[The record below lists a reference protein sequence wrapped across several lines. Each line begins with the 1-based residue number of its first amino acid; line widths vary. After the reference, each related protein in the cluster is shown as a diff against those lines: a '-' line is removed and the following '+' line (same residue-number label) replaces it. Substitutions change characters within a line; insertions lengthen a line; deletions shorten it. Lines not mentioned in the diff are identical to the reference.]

1 MITGLHVRNL
11 ALIEEEEVTFTDGL
25 NILTGETGAGK
36 SIIIGS
42 IGLALGAKADR
53 SMIRTGCDFCLI
65 EMTFSLDNDRQ
76 RKKLEEMDIEVPEDG
91 ILLIKRK
98 VYPNRTTCQIEG
110 ESVTVSQLR
119 DFGSTL
125 IDVYGQR
132 ENQRL
137 LAHGAQLKTLDDYAG
152 DEDAALRAKIREHYR
167 AYMSLKKKMS
177 EDIDAAARLREIDLL
192 TYEVQEIEDADLK
205 KGEDAELEDKY
216 RKLSNFQR
224 ITAAAG
230 EAGSLTSDEDGS
242 ASSQIER
249 ALRELNSVQGLDAD
263 LDAIT
268 GQLSDIDSLLSDFQ
282 RSLSDYMDSLSFDP
296 QEFSEIESRLNLINH
311 LKEKYGSTFEKIQNS
326 LAKRKERL
334 LELTDYDAARE
345 KMKKDLAKE
354 KEALSDL
361 CHRLTSLRK
370 KAADAFTKDLTRQ
383 LLDLNFNQVSFQVDM
398 KSGEEYLS
406 SDGEDEVTF
415 LISMNPGEAPRPLEK
430 IASGGELSRIM
441 LALKTVFAGQDDIHS
456 FIFDEIDAGISGQ
469 TAWKVSEKLGNLA
482 KDHQILCITHLP
494 QIAAMEDSH
503 YRIEKHVEGDRTVTG
518 ITRLDEDA
526 SLKELGRLLG
536 GAKITEATLTN
547 AREMKRMAKAAKEQH
562 KEDS

>member
-205 KGEDAELEDKY
+205 KGEDAELEEKY
-216 RKLSNFQR
+216 KKLSNFQR

-311 LKEKYGSTFEKIQNS
+311 LKEKYGNSFEKIQNS

-334 LELTDYDAARE
+334 LELSDYDAARE
-345 KMKKDLAKE
+345 KMKKDLARE

-361 CHRLTSLRK
+361 CHRLTALRK

-503 YRIEKHVEGDRTVTG
+503 YRIEKHVEGERTVTG

-562 KEDS
+562 KEG

>member
-98 VYPNRTTCQIEG
+98 VYPNRTTCQIQG

-205 KGEDAELEDKY
+205 KGEDAELEEKY
-216 RKLSNFQR
+216 KKLSNFQR

-311 LKEKYGSTFEKIQNS
+311 LKEKYGNSFEKIQNS

-334 LELTDYDAARE
+334 LELSDYDAARE
-345 KMKKDLAKE
+345 KMKKDLARE

-361 CHRLTSLRK
+361 CHRLTALRK

-503 YRIEKHVEGDRTVTG
+503 YRIEKHVEGERTVTS

-562 KEDS
+562 KEG

>member
-152 DEDAALRAKIREHYR
+152 DEDAALRAGIREHYR

-216 RKLSNFQR
+216 KKLSNFQR

-311 LKEKYGSTFEKIQNS
+311 LKEKYGNTFEKIQNS

-334 LELTDYDAARE
+334 LELSDYDAARE
-345 KMKKDLAKE
+345 KMKKDLARE

-361 CHRLTSLRK
+361 CHRLTALRK

-503 YRIEKHVEGDRTVTG
+503 YRIEKHVEGERTVTG

-562 KEDS
+562 KEG

>member
-98 VYPNRTTCQIEG
+98 VYPNRTTCQIQG

-205 KGEDAELEDKY
+205 KGEDAELEEKY
-216 RKLSNFQR
+216 KKLSNFQR

-311 LKEKYGSTFEKIQNS
+311 LKEKYGNTFEKIQNS

-334 LELTDYDAARE
+334 LELSDYDAARE
-345 KMKKDLAKE
+345 KMKKDLARE

-361 CHRLTSLRK
+361 CHRLTALRK

-503 YRIEKHVEGDRTVTG
+503 YRIEKHVEGERTVTG

-562 KEDS
+562 KEG

>member
-503 YRIEKHVEGDRTVTG
+503 YRIEKHVEGERTVTS

>member
-98 VYPNRTTCQIEG
+98 VYPNRTTCQIQG

-205 KGEDAELEDKY
+205 KGEDAELEEKY
-216 RKLSNFQR
+216 KKLSNFQR

-311 LKEKYGSTFEKIQNS
+311 LKEKYGNSFEKIQNS

-334 LELTDYDAARE
+334 LELSDYDAARE
-345 KMKKDLAKE
+345 KMKKDLARE

-361 CHRLTSLRK
+361 CHRLTALRK

-469 TAWKVSEKLGNLA
+469 TAWKVSEKLGNPA
-482 KDHQILCITHLP
+482 KDHQILYITHLP

-503 YRIEKHVEGDRTVTG
+503 YRIEKHVEGERTVTS

-562 KEDS
+562 KEG

>member
-311 LKEKYGSTFEKIQNS
+311 LKEKYGNTFEKIQNS

-334 LELTDYDAARE
+334 LELSDYDAARE
-345 KMKKDLAKE
+345 KMKKDLARE

-361 CHRLTSLRK
+361 CHRLTALRK

-562 KEDS
+562 KEG

>member
-562 KEDS
+562 KEG

>member
-98 VYPNRTTCQIEG
+98 VYPNRTTCQIQG

-216 RKLSNFQR
+216 KKLSNFQR

-311 LKEKYGSTFEKIQNS
+311 LKEKYGNTFEKIQNS

-334 LELTDYDAARE
+334 LELSDYDAARE
-345 KMKKDLAKE
+345 KMKKDLARE

-361 CHRLTSLRK
+361 CHRLTALRK

-503 YRIEKHVEGDRTVTG
+503 YRIEKHVEGERTVTG

-562 KEDS
+562 KEG

>member
-152 DEDAALRAKIREHYR
+152 DEDAALRAGIREHYR

-205 KGEDAELEDKY
+205 KGEDAELEEKY
-216 RKLSNFQR
+216 KKLSNFQR

-311 LKEKYGSTFEKIQNS
+311 LKEKYGNSFEKIQNS

-334 LELTDYDAARE
+334 LELSDYDAARE
-345 KMKKDLAKE
+345 KMKKDLARE

-361 CHRLTSLRK
+361 CHRLTALRK

-469 TAWKVSEKLGNLA
+469 TAWKVSEKL
-482 KDHQILCITHLP
+482 
-494 QIAAMEDSH
+494 
-503 YRIEKHVEGDRTVTG
+503 
-518 ITRLDEDA
+518 
-526 SLKELGRLLG
+526 
-536 GAKITEATLTN
+536 
-547 AREMKRMAKAAKEQH
+547 
-562 KEDS
+562 

>member
-152 DEDAALRAKIREHYR
+152 GEDAALRAKIREHYK
-167 AYMSLKKKMS
+167 AYVALKKKMS

-205 KGEDAELEDKY
+205 KGEDAELEEKY
-216 RKLSNFQR
+216 KKLSNFQR

-249 ALRELNSVQGLDAD
+249 SLRGLNSVQGLDSD

-311 LKEKYGSTFEKIQNS
+311 LKEKYGSTFEKIQTC

-334 LELTDYDAARE
+334 LELSDYDAARE
-345 KMKKDLAKE
+345 KMKKDLTGE

-361 CHRLTSLRK
+361 CHRLTALRK

-503 YRIEKHVEGDRTVTG
+503 YRIEKHVEGDRTVTS

-562 KEDS
+562 KEG

>member
-98 VYPNRTTCQIEG
+98 VYPNRTTCQIQG

-205 KGEDAELEDKY
+205 KGEDAELEEKY
-216 RKLSNFQR
+216 KKLSNFQR

-311 LKEKYGSTFEKIQNS
+311 LKEKYGNSFEKIQNS

-334 LELTDYDAARE
+334 LELSDYDAARE
-345 KMKKDLAKE
+345 KMKKDLARE

-361 CHRLTSLRK
+361 CHRLTALRK

-503 YRIEKHVEGDRTVTG
+503 YRIEKHVEGERTVTG

-526 SLKELGRLLG
+526 SLRELGRLLG

-562 KEDS
+562 KEG

>member
-205 KGEDAELEDKY
+205 KGEDAELEEKY
-216 RKLSNFQR
+216 KKLSNFQR

-311 LKEKYGSTFEKIQNS
+311 LKEKYGNSFEKIQNS

-334 LELTDYDAARE
+334 LELSDYDAARE
-345 KMKKDLAKE
+345 KMKKDLARE

-361 CHRLTSLRK
+361 CHRLTALRK

-562 KEDS
+562 KEG

>member
-152 DEDAALRAKIREHYR
+152 DEDAALRAGIREHYR

-216 RKLSNFQR
+216 KKLSNFQR

-311 LKEKYGSTFEKIQNS
+311 LKEKYGNTFEKIQNS

-334 LELTDYDAARE
+334 LELSDYDAARE
-345 KMKKDLAKE
+345 KMKKDLARE

-361 CHRLTSLRK
+361 CHRLTALRK

-503 YRIEKHVEGDRTVTG
+503 YRIEKHVEGERTVTS

-526 SLKELGRLLG
+526 SLRELGRLLG

-562 KEDS
+562 KEG

>member
-152 DEDAALRAKIREHYR
+152 DEDAALRAGIREHYR

-205 KGEDAELEDKY
+205 KGEDAELEEKY
-216 RKLSNFQR
+216 KKLSNFQR

-311 LKEKYGSTFEKIQNS
+311 LKEKYGNTFEKIQNS

-334 LELTDYDAARE
+334 LELSDYDAARE
-345 KMKKDLAKE
+345 KMKKDLARE

-361 CHRLTSLRK
+361 CHRLTALRK

-503 YRIEKHVEGDRTVTG
+503 YRIEKHVEGERTVTG

-562 KEDS
+562 KEG

>member
-98 VYPNRTTCQIEG
+98 VYPNRTTCQIQG

-216 RKLSNFQR
+216 KKLSNFQR

-311 LKEKYGSTFEKIQNS
+311 LKEKYGNSFEKIQNS

-334 LELTDYDAARE
+334 LELSDYDAARE
-345 KMKKDLAKE
+345 KMKKDLARE

-361 CHRLTSLRK
+361 CHRLTALRK

-503 YRIEKHVEGDRTVTG
+503 YRIEKHVEGERTVTS

-562 KEDS
+562 KEG

>member
-98 VYPNRTTCQIEG
+98 VYPNRTTCQIQG

-205 KGEDAELEDKY
+205 KGEDAELEEKY
-216 RKLSNFQR
+216 KKLSNFQR

-311 LKEKYGSTFEKIQNS
+311 LKEKYGNTFEKIQNS

-334 LELTDYDAARE
+334 LELSDYDAARE
-345 KMKKDLAKE
+345 KMKKDLARE

-361 CHRLTSLRK
+361 CQRLTALRK

-503 YRIEKHVEGDRTVTG
+503 YRIEKHVEGERTVTG

-562 KEDS
+562 KEG

>member
-345 KMKKDLAKE
+345 KMKKDLARE

-361 CHRLTSLRK
+361 CHRLTALRK

-562 KEDS
+562 KEG

>member
-205 KGEDAELEDKY
+205 KGEDAELEEKY
-216 RKLSNFQR
+216 KKLSNFQR

-311 LKEKYGSTFEKIQNS
+311 LKEKYGNTFEKIQNS

-334 LELTDYDAARE
+334 LELSDYDAARE
-345 KMKKDLAKE
+345 KMKKDLARE

-361 CHRLTSLRK
+361 CHRLTALRK

-503 YRIEKHVEGDRTVTG
+503 YRIEKHVEGERTVTG

-562 KEDS
+562 KEG

>member
-152 DEDAALRAKIREHYR
+152 DEDAALRAGIREHYR

-205 KGEDAELEDKY
+205 KGEDAELEEKY
-216 RKLSNFQR
+216 KKLSNFQR

-311 LKEKYGSTFEKIQNS
+311 LKEKYGNSFEKIQNS

-334 LELTDYDAARE
+334 LELSDYDAARE
-345 KMKKDLAKE
+345 KMKKDLARE

-361 CHRLTSLRK
+361 CQRLTALRK

-503 YRIEKHVEGDRTVTG
+503 YRIEKHVEGERTVTG

-562 KEDS
+562 KEG